1 MIKLRLKRFGKKKE
15 ASFRIVACNSTSRR
29 DGRPLQEL
37 GFYNPRTKETRLD
50 TEALRTRLTQGA
62 QPTDV
67 VRTLLEKG
75 GLLEKIERPSIAIG
89 KAKLEKEKAA
99 KSKIKKEG
107 NDSSEVESDKNE
119 ADWKFEMVELFKAG
133 EITKARKLVCA
144 SARAEEMEEVYR
156 WLYDNIELFGN
167 EEQQDKAVII
177 IKQGLVDHTLVVDP
191 EINLAATLIKLAR
204 L

>member
-50 TEALRTRLTQGA
+50 TEALRTRLIQGA

-75 GLLEKIERPSIAIG
+75 GLLEKTERPSIAIG
-89 KAKLEKEKAA
+89 KAKLEKEKLA
-99 KSKIKKEG
+99 KAK
-107 NDSSEVESDKNE
+107 
-119 ADWKFEMVELFKAG
+119 
-133 EITKARKLVCA
+133 TKAKKMIVVKLKVKVMKLKA
-144 SARAEEMEEVYR
+144 S
-156 WLYDNIELFGN
+156 D
-167 EEQQDKAVII
+167 
-177 IKQGLVDHTLVVDP
+177 
-191 EINLAATLIKLAR
+191 LIHFYSYSITR
-204 L
+204 

>member
-67 VRTLLEKG
+67 VRSLLEKG
-75 GLLEKIERPSIAIG
+75 GLLEKKERPSIAIG
-89 KAKLEKEKAA
+89 KAKIEKEKVTKAKTKAEENANSEAA
-99 KSKIKKEG
+99 S
-107 NDSSEVESDKNE
+107 DSNE
-119 ADWKFEMVELFKAG
+119 AE
-133 EITKARKLVCA
+133 
-144 SARAEEMEEVYR
+144 S
-156 WLYDNIELFGN
+156 
-167 EEQQDKAVII
+167 
-177 IKQGLVDHTLVVDP
+177 
-191 EINLAATLIKLAR
+191 
-204 L
+204 

>member
-75 GLLEKIERPSIAIG
+75 GILEKIERPSIAIG
-89 KAKLEKEKAA
+89 KAKLEKEKVA
-99 KSKIKKEG
+99 KAKIKDEE
-107 NDSSEVESDKNE
+107 NDSSKAESDSNE
-119 ADWKFEMVELFKAG
+119 AESDSNE
-133 EITKARKLVCA
+133 
-144 SARAEEMEEVYR
+144 AES
-156 WLYDNIELFGN
+156 DNN
-167 EEQQDKAVII
+167 EAKS
-177 IKQGLVDHTLVVDP
+177 
-191 EINLAATLIKLAR
+191 
-204 L
+204 